1 MGRLLLV
8 RHGETPWNA
17 EGRIQGHSDV
27 GLSEKGKEQASMIA
41 SRLANVRIDA
51 AYSSDLVR
59 CQDTA
64 KVILERHNIPLQTT
78 PELRE
83 RFYGVFEGLTMAE
96 RQTHFP
102 ELFAASVINDLDF
115 APTDG
120 ESPRE
125 TLRRMT
131 PVMDQI
137 RNSHANETALIVGH
151 GGSLRAA
158 IISLMALPAES
169 TWSFVMGNCSL
180 SVFDTYPDNT
190 VMLLYN
196 DTSHLNHLG
205 SRF

>member
-27 GLSEKGKEQASMIA
+27 GLSEKGKQQASMIA
-41 SRLANVRIDA
+41 GRLANVRIDA

-96 RQTHFP
+96 RQTRFP

-131 PVMDQI
+131 PVMDGI
-137 RNSHANETALIVGH
+137 RKKHANETTLIVGH

-158 IISLMALPAES
+158 IIALMALPAES

-180 SVFDTYPDNT
+180 SVFDTYPNNT

-205 SRF
+205 PHI

>member
-27 GLSEKGKEQASMIA
+27 ELSEKGKRQAELIA
-41 SRLANVRIDA
+41 GRLAGVRIDA

-64 KVILERHNIPLQTT
+64 KAILAKHDVPLQATAD
-78 PELRE
+78 LRE
-83 RFYGVFEGLTMAE
+83 RFYGVFEGLTVAE
-96 RQTHFP
+96 RRSRYP
-102 ELFAASVINDLDF
+102 DMFAASVVNDLDF

-120 ESPRE
+120 ETPRE
-125 TLRRMT
+125 TIRRMT
-131 PVMDQI
+131 PVIDGI
-137 RNSHANETALIVGH
+137 RSLHFDETALIVGH

-158 IISLMALPAES
+158 VIVLMELPDES
-169 TWSFVMGNCSL
+169 TWRFVMANCSL
-180 SVFDTYPDNT
+180 SVFDTYHNNT

-205 SRF
+205 TGF

>member
-27 GLSEKGKEQASMIA
+27 ELSETGKHQASLIA
-41 SRLANVRIDA
+41 DRLVNTRIDA
-51 AYSSDLVR
+51 AYSSDLIR
-59 CQDTA
+59 CRDTA
-64 KVILERHNIPLQTT
+64 RVILERHDTPLHTT

-83 RFYGVFEGLTMAE
+83 RFYGVFEGLTMKE
-96 RQTHFP
+96 RQERFP
-102 ELFAASVINDLDF
+102 ELFAASVVNDLDF

-125 TLRRMT
+125 TIRRMT
-131 PVMDQI
+131 PVMDRI
-137 RNSHANETALIVGH
+137 RQRHADETTLVVGH

-158 IISLMALPAES
+158 IIVLMSLPAES

-180 SVFDTYPDNT
+180 SVFDTYPNNT

-205 SRF
+205 ARF

>member
-1 MGRLLLV
+1 MGRLLVV

-27 GLSEKGKEQASMIA
+27 GLSEKGKQQASMIA
-41 SRLANVRIDA
+41 GRLANVRIDA

-96 RQTHFP
+96 RQTRFP

-180 SVFDTYPDNT
+180 SVFDTYPNNT

>member
-17 EGRIQGHSDV
+17 DGRIQGHSDV
-27 GLSEKGKEQASMIA
+27 ALSERGKQQALLIA
-41 SRLANVRIDA
+41 ERLANVHIDA
-51 AYSSDLVR
+51 AYSSDLIR
-59 CQDTA
+59 CRDTA
-64 KVILERHNIPLQTT
+64 KVILERHNIPLHTT
-78 PELRE
+78 LSLRE
-83 RFYGVFEGLTMAE
+83 RFYGVFEGLTVEE
-96 RQTHFP
+96 RQVHFP
-102 ELFAASVINDLDF
+102 ELFAASVVNDLDF

-125 TLRRMT
+125 TLIRMT
-131 PVMDQI
+131 PAIDEI
-137 RNSHANETALIVGH
+137 RQRHADETALVVGH

-158 IISLMALPAES
+158 IIALMALPAES

-180 SVFDTYPDNT
+180 SVFDTYPNNT

-205 SRF
+205 AGF

>member
-27 GLSEKGKEQASMIA
+27 GLSEKGKQQASMIA
-41 SRLANVRIDA
+41 GRLANVRVDA

-96 RQTHFP
+96 RQTRFP

-180 SVFDTYPDNT
+180 SVFDTYPNNT